1 MTGEERLTKLERAL
15 QWGGSTHAPADIFQL
30 LKENK
35 ARYWEDGDGMIITEL
50 HDFPRLRAIHY
61 WLIFGELK
69 QCLGLEDQINTWA
82 RDEGC
87 TVATAC
93 GRKGWG
99 RVAAPTGW
107 RPFHPNFW
115 KPLVDGIDYGRP
127 R

>member
-1 MTGEERLTKLERAL
+1 MTEDERRARMERAL
-15 QWGGSTHAPADIFQL
+15 LWGGPTHRLSDIADLI
-30 LKENK
+30 K
-35 ARYWEDGDGMIITEL
+35 AGKAQWWSGADGMIVTEIHDFPLLKACHFWLIAGEL
-50 HDFPRLRAIHY
+50 HDCLALESDILPWAI
-61 WLIFGELK
+61 E
-69 QCLGLEDQINTWA
+69 N
-82 RDEGC
+82 GC